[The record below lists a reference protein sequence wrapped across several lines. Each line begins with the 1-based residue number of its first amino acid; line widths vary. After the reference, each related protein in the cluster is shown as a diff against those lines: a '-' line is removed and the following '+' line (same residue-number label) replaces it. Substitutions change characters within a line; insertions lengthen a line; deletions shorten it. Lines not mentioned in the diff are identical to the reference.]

1 MRPLST
7 FKRAGHRWLRRGLD
21 QIEAR
26 FGARTGARA
35 RRAATRLTR
44 GNLALLA
51 AVYGTDKG
59 VAGHG
64 YVRHYERYLRPLRSR
79 EIRVL
84 EIGTREGASLRM
96 WSDWFS
102 RADVIGLDIDEVHVD
117 APRVRTIV
125 GDQADPLV
133 LERLVG
139 LGPFDVVIDDGSHRG
154 SDIIATFQ
162 ALFSSVRSGGWY
174 VIEDMQ
180 TAYDERYGGG
190 SSGTPG
196 TSVSLLKD
204 LLDAVN
210 RDAPGCDRDDPV
222 GSVHVHRRIAFVER
236 A

>member
-1 MRPLST
+1 MRPLSNI
-7 FKRAGHRWLRRGLD
+7 KRAGHRGLRRGLD
-21 QIEAR
+21 GIDAR
-26 FGARTGARA
+26 FGPGAGARA

-79 EIRVL
+79 EIRLL

-96 WSDWFS
+96 WSDWFP
-102 RADVIGLDIDEVHVD
+102 RGEIIGLDIDEVHVD

-125 GDQADPLV
+125 GDQSDPVV
-133 LERLVG
+133 LERLAD

-154 SDIIATFQ
+154 ADIITTFR
-162 ALFSSVRSGGWY
+162 ALFPSVRPGGWY
-174 VIEDMQ
+174 VVEDMQ

-190 SSGTPG
+190 AAGTPG

-210 RDAPGCDRDDPV
+210 RDAAGCDANDPV
-222 GSVHVHRRIAFVER
+222 ASVHAHRRIAFIER